1 MCVRYS
7 RVGRQLVVV
16 DVTHI
21 GQAMHVQI
29 FVIVNGVV
37 LKIGRYRCALGPKQ
51 HYPSGQLIEI

>member
-37 LKIGRYRCALGPKQ
+37 LKAAL
-51 HYPSGQLIEI
+51 SEWTID

>member
-21 GQAMHVQI
+21 GQTMHVQI

-37 LKIGRYRCALGPKQ
+37 LKIGRYRTMCFGSEAAL
-51 HYPSGQLIEI
+51 SEWTID